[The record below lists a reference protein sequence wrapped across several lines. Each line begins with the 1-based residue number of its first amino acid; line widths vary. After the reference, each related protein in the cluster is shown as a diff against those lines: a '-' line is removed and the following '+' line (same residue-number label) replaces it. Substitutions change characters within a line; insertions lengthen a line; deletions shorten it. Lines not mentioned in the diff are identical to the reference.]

1 MTIAEYLRSISFEDI
16 EEILWEVY
24 GMGDNFTPFIKMT
37 YDRICHQTG
46 TSEHSYLIVQIV
58 NSSIDPLGMNVI
70 MPEGYKKDSLENL
83 GKYKVIFR
91 GCESP
96 DTSSIAASIME
107 TIIRNNQ
114 QGVLEPFHS
123 LDIVKNTKFSKLVM
137 NIYKLVI
144 KVLLPKK
151 CVPEKMSEQELYNI
165 IRKRHCRNIALLKLY
180 TFNKVYSLFVQYK
193 QICKTHYLIRRL
205 TKNNSQGL
213 NSKNFKWLYH
223 KSCQMEKEYVSFAFE
238 KNKRVE
244 YFTELIEMFN
254 LPFTGWGGFLILTR
268 TSSKHPLLEKEK
280 NNIKKIITDLDGK
293 NYRWYQSYDENL
305 GEDLYLLI
313 VKWFNKKRA
322 WSSYDFSF
330 LISKFIK
337 L

>member
-37 YDRICHQTG
+37 YDRICHQIG

-114 QGVLEPFHS
+114 
-123 LDIVKNTKFSKLVM
+123 
-137 NIYKLVI
+137 
-144 KVLLPKK
+144 
-151 CVPEKMSEQELYNI
+151 
-165 IRKRHCRNIALLKLY
+165 
-180 TFNKVYSLFVQYK
+180 
-193 QICKTHYLIRRL
+193 
-205 TKNNSQGL
+205 
-213 NSKNFKWLYH
+213 
-223 KSCQMEKEYVSFAFE
+223 
-238 KNKRVE
+238 
-244 YFTELIEMFN
+244 
-254 LPFTGWGGFLILTR
+254 
-268 TSSKHPLLEKEK
+268 
-280 NNIKKIITDLDGK
+280 
-293 NYRWYQSYDENL
+293 
-305 GEDLYLLI
+305 
-313 VKWFNKKRA
+313 
-322 WSSYDFSF
+322 
-330 LISKFIK
+330 
-337 L
+337 

>member
-1 MTIAEYLRSISFEDI
+1 MGS
-16 EEILWEVY
+16 LWNGGQLY
-24 GMGDNFTPFIKMT
+24 PFIKMT

-114 QGVLEPFHS
+114 QSVLEPFHS

-151 CVPEKMSEQELYNI
+151 CVPEKCQ
-165 IRKRHCRNIALLKLY
+165 
-180 TFNKVYSLFVQYK
+180 NK
-193 QICKTHYLIRRL
+193 
-205 TKNNSQGL
+205 N
-213 NSKNFKWLYH
+213 
-223 KSCQMEKEYVSFAFE
+223 
-238 KNKRVE
+238 
-244 YFTELIEMFN
+244 
-254 LPFTGWGGFLILTR
+254 
-268 TSSKHPLLEKEK
+268 
-280 NNIKKIITDLDGK
+280 
-293 NYRWYQSYDENL
+293 
-305 GEDLYLLI
+305 
-313 VKWFNKKRA
+313 
-322 WSSYDFSF
+322 
-330 LISKFIK
+330 FIK
-337 L
+337 LSGRDSVETLHF

>member
-137 NIYKLVI
+137 NIYKLII

-151 CVPEKMSEQELYNI
+151 CVPEKMSEQELYKI

-223 KSCQMEKEYVSFAFE
+223 KSCQMGKEYVSFA
-238 KNKRVE
+238 
-244 YFTELIEMFN
+244 L
-254 LPFTGWGGFLILTR
+254 
-268 TSSKHPLLEKEK
+268 
-280 NNIKKIITDLDGK
+280 KKIREWNTSQ
-293 NYRWYQSYDENL
+293 N
-305 GEDLYLLI
+305 
-313 VKWFNKKRA
+313 
-322 WSSYDFSF
+322 
-330 LISKFIK
+330 
-337 L
+337 

>member
-1 MTIAEYLRSISFEDI
+1 
-16 EEILWEVY
+16 
-24 GMGDNFTPFIKMT
+24 
-37 YDRICHQTG
+37 
-46 TSEHSYLIVQIV
+46 
-58 NSSIDPLGMNVI
+58 
-70 MPEGYKKDSLENL
+70 
-83 GKYKVIFR
+83 
-91 GCESP
+91 
-96 DTSSIAASIME
+96 
-107 TIIRNNQ
+107 
-114 QGVLEPFHS
+114 
-123 LDIVKNTKFSKLVM
+123 M

-151 CVPEKMSEQELYNI
+151 CVPEKMSEQELYKI
-165 IRKRHCRNIALLKLY
+165 IRKRLCRNIALLKLY

-193 QICKTHYLIRRL
+193 QICKTLYLIRRL

-223 KSCQMEKEYVSFAFE
+223 KSCQMGKEYVSFAF
-238 KNKRVE
+238 KKKRVE
-244 YFTELIEMFN
+244 YITELIEMVN
-254 LPFTGWGGFLILTR
+254 LPFTGWDGFLILTR

-280 NNIKKIITDLDGK
+280 NKIKKIITDLDGK

>member
-1 MTIAEYLRSISFEDI
+1 MTVSEYFKKTSFEEID
-16 EEILWEVY
+16 EILWDAY
-24 GMGDNFTPFIKMT
+24 GMGDIFTPFIKMT

-46 TSEHSYLIVQIV
+46 TSEHSYMIVQIV

-123 LDIVKNTKFSKLVM
+123 LGIVKNTKFSKLVM

-151 CVPEKMSEQELYNI
+151 CVPERMS
-165 IRKRHCRNIALLKLY
+165 
-180 TFNKVYSLFVQYK
+180 NK
-193 QICKTHYLIRRL
+193 
-205 TKNNSQGL
+205 N
-213 NSKNFKWLYH
+213 
-223 KSCQMEKEYVSFAFE
+223 
-238 KNKRVE
+238 
-244 YFTELIEMFN
+244 
-254 LPFTGWGGFLILTR
+254 
-268 TSSKHPLLEKEK
+268 
-280 NNIKKIITDLDGK
+280 
-293 NYRWYQSYDENL
+293 
-305 GEDLYLLI
+305 
-313 VKWFNKKRA
+313 
-322 WSSYDFSF
+322 
-330 LISKFIK
+330 FIK
-337 L
+337 LSGRDTVETLHF

>member
-1 MTIAEYLRSISFEDI
+1 M
-16 EEILWEVY
+16 
-24 GMGDNFTPFIKMT
+24 
-37 YDRICHQTG
+37 
-46 TSEHSYLIVQIV
+46 
-58 NSSIDPLGMNVI
+58 
-70 MPEGYKKDSLENL
+70 ENL

-151 CVPEKMSEQELYNI
+151 CVPEKMSEQELYKI

-238 KNKRVE
+238 KIREWN
-244 YFTELIEMFN
+244 
-254 LPFTGWGGFLILTR
+254 
-268 TSSKHPLLEKEK
+268 TSQ
-280 NNIKKIITDLDGK
+280 N
-293 NYRWYQSYDENL
+293 
-305 GEDLYLLI
+305 
-313 VKWFNKKRA
+313 
-322 WSSYDFSF
+322 
-330 LISKFIK
+330 
-337 L
+337 